1 MRNGPSRSLWYTQ
14 RVIVVV
20 DAGFG
25 NLRSVEKALA
35 QVGLAPKLTH
45 DPDEIRRADKVVLPG
60 QGAFKDCM
68 RALGGGLDEVIREH
82 IRAGKPYFGI
92 CLGLQI
98 LFEESEEQGP
108 CGGLGVLPGRV
119 VKFPSDAGLKIP
131 HMGWNQAGGEWF
143 YFVHSYY
150 VAPADASIVA
160 MSTRYGD
167 VEFCAAVRKDNIFA
181 TQFHPEKS
189 QRAGLELLRSV
200 LCS

>member
-1 MRNGPSRSLWYTQ
+1 M
-14 RVIVVV
+14 VVVV

-25 NLRSVEKALA
+25 NLRSVGKALA
-35 QVGLAPKLTH
+35 QVGLAPTLSH
-45 DPDEIRRADKVVLPG
+45 DPDAIRRADKLVLPG

-68 RALGGGLDEVIREH
+68 QALGGGLDQAIREH
-82 IRAGKPYFGI
+82 IRSGKPYFGI
-92 CLGLQI
+92 CLGMQI
-98 LFEESEEQGP
+98 LFEQSEEQGP

-119 VKFPSDAGLKIP
+119 VKFPPDAGLKIP
-131 HMGWNQAGGEWF
+131 HMGWNQAGGEWY

-150 VAPADASIVA
+150 VVPSDPSVIA
-160 MSTRYGD
+160 MRTRYGD
-167 VEFCAAVRKDNIFA
+167 IEFCSAVRKDNIFA

>member
-1 MRNGPSRSLWYTQ
+1 M
-14 RVIVVV
+14 IVVV

-45 DPDEIRRADKVVLPG
+45 DPDVIRRADKVVLPG

-68 RALGGGLDEVIREH
+68 QALGGGLDEVIREH

-108 CGGLGVLPGRV
+108 CRGLGILPGRV

-150 VAPADASIVA
+150 VAPTDTSVVA